1 MSQVRHT
8 KIKKRKIL
16 FYEVNINTGAALIG
30 SQEVPEEDDG
40 RIIAGT
46 KAKVGEFPYV
56 VSLQY
61 TDKTDG
67 KFQTLK
73 VAQNNSNIFQ
83 MD

>member
-1 MSQVRHT
+1 MFCEL
-8 KIKKRKIL
+8 KI
-16 FYEVNINTGAALIG
+16 YTGAALNG

-67 KFQTLK
+67 KFQRLK
-73 VAQNNSNIFQ
+73 LTQNNSNIFQ